1 MLFIKDRYFTL
12 NGLYSTLDIFTR
24 RNMQETQALT
34 QAQAER
40 TERARSAILAGKFLV
55 TRIAPQQ
62 WTVKNGDKLP
72 YAVAL
77 RAVQGDLREPTWV
90 CTCMDY
96 QQHGP
101 QILCKHI
108 EGVRLSESAHN
119 RSNSNMDKDIHMA
132 EQPTHDGDLGDR
144 LGRILWELRQ
154 PLDMSRVKRRQAP
167 GMGSVPYLEGYDVI
181 DRANTIFGFA
191 WSFDL
196 MGEPVIV
203 RWQKKLLAW
212 NQQEKRKVPALD
224 ANGNVQTEEVGLVYI
239 TGKVTIELDGKLFSH
254 ADLGRCIFTGDTP
267 EALDMALAG
276 SATDCL
282 KRCFR
287 QMGEQFGNSLY
298 DKEIAQNA
306 GFVQGR
312 ENGQTNSSA
321 ISTTSQTSRSS
332 TPPTVRKYGDGVLVN
347 GNVPEREA
355 YDQFKAKMGK
365 APASKDE
372 LRNWLVSQRSTPVEH
387 PPAPAPVVTWPA

>member
-1 MLFIKDRYFTL
+1 
-12 NGLYSTLDIFTR
+12 
-24 RNMQETQALT
+24 MQKTQDSF
-34 QAQAER
+34 QAQVER
-40 TERARSAILAGKFLV
+40 TERARSAIRAGRFQV

-72 YAVAL
+72 YVVSL
-77 RAVQGDLREPTWV
+77 SGDVWT

-96 QQHGP
+96 QQRGP

-108 EGVRLSESAHN
+108 EGVRLSEAAQN
-119 RSNSNMDKDIHMA
+119 RSNSIIDKEIHMN
-132 EQPTHDGDLGDR
+132 EQPSIDGSLGDR
-144 LGRILWELRQ
+144 LKRIPQGDNVLWELRQ

-181 DRANTIFGFA
+181 DRANTVFGFA

-196 MGEPVIV
+196 IGEPVIV
-203 RWQKKLLAW
+203 RWQKKVLTW
-212 NQQEKRKVPALD
+212 NQQEKRKVPLID

-239 TGKVTIELDGKLFSH
+239 TGKVSVDLDGKLYSH
-254 ADLGRCIFTGDTP
+254 ADLGRCVFTGDTP

-298 DKEIAQNA
+298 DKEIAQSA
-306 GFVQGR
+306 GLDQGR
-312 ENGQTNSSA
+312 ESSRSNSSA
-321 ISTTSQTSRSS
+321 TSTTSRTSSS
-332 TPPTVRKYGDGVLVN
+332 SASSSSPSAPIVRKYGDGVLVN
-347 GNVPEREA
+347 GNVPEQEA
-355 YDQFKAKMGK
+355 YDQFKTKMGK
-365 APASKDE
+365 SPASKDE
-372 LRNWLVSQRSTPVEH
+372 LRNWLASQRNQ
-387 PPAPAPVVTWPA
+387 PAPATIVA

>member
-1 MLFIKDRYFTL
+1 
-12 NGLYSTLDIFTR
+12 
-24 RNMQETQALT
+24 MQETQGLS

-72 YAVAL
+72 YAVSL
-77 RAVQGDLREPTWV
+77 QPLQGASRGLTWV

-96 QQHGP
+96 QQRGP

-108 EGVRLSESAHN
+108 EGVRLSEAAQN
-119 RSNSNMDKDIHMA
+119 RSISNIDKEIQMN
-132 EQPTHDGDLGDR
+132 EQPSIDGNLGDR
-144 LGRILWELRQ
+144 LSRIPHGDIVLWELRQ

-196 MGEPVIV
+196 IGEPVIV
-203 RWQKKLLAW
+203 RWQKKVLAW
-212 NQQEKRKVPALD
+212 NQQEKRKVPLID

-239 TGKVTIELDGKLFSH
+239 TGKVSIDLDGKLYSH

-287 QMGEQFGNSLY
+287 QMGEQFGNLLY

-306 GFVQGR
+306 GLDQGR
-312 ENGQTNSSA
+312 ENSQANSSA
-321 ISTTSQTSRSS
+321 TSTTTQPSRSPAPS
-332 TPPTVRKYGDGVLVN
+332 PVPSAPAVRKYGDGVLVN
-347 GNVPEREA
+347 GNVSEQEA
-355 YDQFKAKMGK
+355 YDQFKTKMGK
-365 APASKDE
+365 APASKEE
-372 LRNWLVSQRSTPVEH
+372 LRNWLASQRNHPV
-387 PPAPAPVVTWPA
+387 PASVVA

>member
-1 MLFIKDRYFTL
+1 
-12 NGLYSTLDIFTR
+12 
-24 RNMQETQALT
+24 MQESQELK

-72 YAVAL
+72 YAVSL
-77 RAVQGDLREPTWV
+77 NGDVWA

-96 QQHGP
+96 QQRGP

-108 EGVRLSESAHN
+108 EGVRLSETAQNQSY
-119 RSNSNMDKDIHMA
+119 SNINKEMQMN
-132 EQPTHDGDLGDR
+132 EQPSSDGSLGDR
-144 LGRILWELRQ
+144 LSRIVWELRQ

-181 DRANTIFGFA
+181 DRANTVFGFA

-196 MGEPVIV
+196 IGEPVIV
-203 RWQKKLLAW
+203 RWQKKVLAW
-212 NQQEKRKVPALD
+212 NQQEKRKVPLID

-239 TGKVTIELDGKLFSH
+239 TGKVSVDLDGKFYSH

-306 GFVQGR
+306 GLEQGR
-312 ENGQTNSSA
+312 ENGQTTNSSA
-321 ISTTSQTSRSS
+321 STTSQPSR
-332 TPPTVRKYGDGVLVN
+332 TTAPAPIVRKYGDGVLVN
-347 GNVPEREA
+347 GNVPEQEA
-355 YDQFKAKMGK
+355 YDQFKTKMGK

-372 LRNWLVSQRSTPVEH
+372 LRSWLAGQRSTHMEH
-387 PPAPAPVVTWPA
+387 QPAPASVVA